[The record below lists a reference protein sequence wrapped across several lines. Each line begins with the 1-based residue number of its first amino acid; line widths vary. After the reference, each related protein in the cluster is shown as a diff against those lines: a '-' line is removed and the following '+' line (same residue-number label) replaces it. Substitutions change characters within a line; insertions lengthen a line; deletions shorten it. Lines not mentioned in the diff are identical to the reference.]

1 MTRSRGHTVFIY
13 NAKGEN
19 EELGGLG
26 MTQGITNKN
35 FYDMLEIL
43 LVFNSPYNLTLAGG
57 DTGPKDGRKMV
68 ERWC

>member
-35 FYDMLEIL
+35 F
-43 LVFNSPYNLTLAGG
+43 
-57 DTGPKDGRKMV
+57 
-68 ERWC
+68 